1 MAETS
6 KKQGGRGRTR
16 NYATVLYPESA
27 PPKWREKLEAE
38 HIRALIS
45 PLHDRDINPDGKPKK
60 PHWHVLFVFDNV
72 KSMEQAKTL
81 AKKIGGVGCEAVSSV
96 RGYAR
101 YLIHA
106 DNPEKAQYSAD
117 DVVSVNGADFLDL
130 TTLPSDKYKA
140 IGEMLDWCVANDVLS
155 YGELLMYAR
164 ANQQDWFRVL
174 CDSATLVMKEFLKSQ
189 QWERE
194 QAMRNQ

>member
-1 MAETS
+1 MED
-6 KKQGGRGRTR
+6 
-16 NYATVLYPESA
+16 
-27 PPKWREKLEAE
+27 E

-72 KSMEQAKTL
+72 KSMEQAKAL
-81 AKKIGGVGCEAVSSV
+81 VKKIGGVGCEAVSSV

-106 DNPEKAQYSAD
+106 DNPEKAQYSAN

-174 CDSATLVMKEFLKSQ
+174 CDSATMVMKEFLKSQ

-194 QAMRNQ
+194 QTIRNQ

>member
-6 KKQGGRGRTR
+6 KRQGGKGRTR
-16 NYATVLYPESA
+16 NYATVVYPESA
-27 PPKWREKLEAE
+27 PEGWRETLERE

-45 PLHDRDINPDGKPKK
+45 PLHDKDINADGTTKK
-60 PHWHVLFVFDNV
+60 AHWHVLLLFESV
-72 KSMEQAKTL
+72 KTLEQAKRV
-81 AKKIGGVGCEAVSSV
+81 AENIGGVGCEAINGL

-106 DNPEKAQYSAD
+106 DNPEKAQYNSAD
-117 DVVSVNGADFLDL
+117 VVALGGVDYLEMCS
-130 TTLPSDKYKA
+130 LPSDKYKV
-140 IGEMLDWCVANDVLS
+140 IGEMLDWCVENDVIS

-189 QWERE
+189 QWEHE
-194 QAMRNQ
+194 QSLRR